1 MWGVTTILRV
11 SRREWTAAMY
21 LVDTNVISEARKGSR
36 ANPGVRAFFS
46 AASEQDQPLF
56 LASITIGELRR
67 GVDLIRRRG
76 DGAQADALAQWLAVV
91 LDDYGDRVLVLDTE
105 AAQLWG
111 RLRVPHPEQALDKQI
126 AAIALLHDLT
136 VVTRNTA
143 DFLPTGVALL
153 NPFHGATEPAP

>member
-1 MWGVTTILRV
+1 
-11 SRREWTAAMY
+11 MY
-21 LVDTNVISEARKGSR
+21 LIDTNVISEARKGSR
-36 ANPGVRAFFS
+36 ADPGVRAFFGAVS
-46 AASEQDQPLF
+46 DQDQPLY

-76 DGAQADALAQWLAVV
+76 DAAQADALEQWLAV
-91 LDDYGDRVLVLDTE
+91 LLETYGDRVLVLDAE

-111 RLRVPHPEQALDKQI
+111 RLRVPHPEHALDKQI
-126 AAIALLHDLT
+126 AAIALLHDLR

-153 NPFHGATEPAP
+153 NPFQGPTKPAP